1 MKMKTLLVA
10 SMIAMVAASHAVIIY
25 DTIAPQA
32 PANGGTGAPTF
43 TGSTPRNWVAD
54 DFSTIAA
61 PSGFEWRVRKID
73 FQPVFAVV
81 RTYTNVQA
89 RIRVFNTWAASTTNV
104 FSNQISDVTWNFGN
118 FTNTGTGAVFTTASL
133 DYFLAGQSFNF
144 TGNLNKG
151 ISIQM
156 LENGVAT
163 NDITVGITNITGPTT
178 QPASVIGTATN
189 GWYRDADNN
198 SVFTDADR
206 RIFTG
211 TWSSEALKIDA
222 TAVPEPGTMAAIG
235 LGVAALIR
243 RRRSKKA

>member
-10 SMIAMVAASHAVIIY
+10 SMVAMVAASHAVIIY
-25 DTIAPQA
+25 DTIAPQG
-32 PANGGTGAPTF
+32 PTGASTF
-43 TGSTPRNWVAD
+43 TGGLPRNFIAD

-89 RIRVFNTWAASTTNV
+89 RVRVFNTWAASTTNV

-118 FTNTGTGAVFTTASL
+118 FTNTGTGAVSVNASL
-133 DYFLAGQSFNF
+133 DYFLSGNSFNF

-163 NDITVGITNITGPTT
+163 NDITVGITNIAGPTT
-178 QPASVIGTATN
+178 QPSSVIGTGTN
-189 GWYRDADNN
+189 GWYRDADSNGLF
-198 SVFTDADR
+198 SDADR
-206 RIFTG
+206 RTFTG
-211 TWSSEALKIDA
+211 TWSSEALRIDA